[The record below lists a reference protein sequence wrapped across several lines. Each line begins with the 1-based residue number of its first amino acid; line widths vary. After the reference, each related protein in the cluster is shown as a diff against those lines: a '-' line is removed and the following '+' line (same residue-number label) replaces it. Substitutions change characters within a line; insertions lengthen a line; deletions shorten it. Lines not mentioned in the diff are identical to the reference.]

1 MVQIVKK
8 TGEKTKFK
16 LKFDKNGKVSNI
28 EAENDPG
35 YGTAEEAVRVMKLS
49 PNWIPAKQNGKP
61 VVYKHKHTIT
71 YVISED

>member
-1 MVQIVKK
+1 M
-8 TGEKTKFK
+8 
-16 LKFDKNGKVSNI
+16 

-61 VVYKHKHTIT
+61 VLYKNKQTIT
-71 YVISED
+71 YSISEEK